1 MYFLYLTF
9 LSCMLNFTACEP
21 AFDYQSSSPTK
32 ILGAVNN
39 QSDGTIAPKANN
51 IIFQSIDGGLTWNNI
66 SKGLPQNE
74 QSDAFFVDESTLYLR
89 IKNEIYKSTVNSSIW
104 EKVVGLNA
112 EGPILKNGWV
122 KDMVEFE
129 GVLIGKSQQG
139 IIRST
144 DNGESWESVISEGGV
159 GIAVENI
166 DGGVAAI
173 SYNTESKTR
182 RVRISLDKGKTWKA
196 IDEGLPPSLSISS
209 IIQMGEYFI
218 CGHPDG
224 IFRTSNMGKTWEKIL
239 PSVDEKVFNV
249 YKSGKVLYALPRDGG
264 C

>member
-1 MYFLYLTF
+1 
-9 LSCMLNFTACEP
+9 MLNFTACEP

>member
-1 MYFLYLTF
+1 MHFLYLTF

-21 AFDYQSSSPTK
+21 AFDYQSSSPTQFLAAADNQ
-32 ILGAVNN
+32 IGVTEAAV
-39 QSDGTIAPKANN
+39 ANN
-51 IIFQSIDGGLTWNNI
+51 IIFQSVDGGLTWNDI

-74 QSDAFFVDESTLYLR
+74 QSEAFFVDESTLYLR
-89 IKNEIYKSTVNSSIW
+89 IKNETYKSKLNTPIW

-112 EGPILKNGWV
+112 EGPILKNGWS
-122 KDMVEFE
+122 KDVVEYE
-129 GVLIGKSQQG
+129 GVLIGKSQHG

-166 DGGVAAI
+166 DGGVAVI

-182 RVRISLDKGKTWKA
+182 RVRITLDKGKTWEA

-224 IFRTSNMGKTWEKIL
+224 IFRTSDMGKTWEKIL

-249 YKSGKVLYALPRDGG
+249 YKSGKVLYALPRVGG